1 MKRRRS
7 NSRGGGGEKRRGQGA
22 GKESERGNNSSNSN
36 NRGNNKNRNGKTTK
50 KKDPPSPKPPVLGT
64 VATRTRRQQR
74 DIATKWKEPLSI
86 LIHIMGFADPDTIRV
101 LCCVSKQFSDLI
113 SNDPRME
120 QNRAIPLLVIRPAKD
135 QANDTGRTGRL
146 LRLLHCHRDKLQR
159 YRTIQI
165 IDVHRFDVLNSY
177 SEWKELNKKM
187 YTLRLYGIV
196 SLDMSSPPPF
206 TDIGD
211 NDLAFYFPSL
221 LPNLREVN
229 LSNNGFYPSCLK
241 RISKK
246 CPNLERITWH
256 NIDKLDINGR
266 EMKHAANMKEM
277 YMDNFAFF
285 GGSAGRRALFSDLED
300 EKYSNFFLFY
310 KCSNKLE
317 NVSIR
322 NATFSDY
329 ESDGE
334 KTTVVV
340 PQNALIKFVRNV
352 PSLKWFRSNLSHENM
367 AMLRSER
374 PGIEF
379 LN

>member
-1 MKRRRS
+1 
-7 NSRGGGGEKRRGQGA
+7 
-22 GKESERGNNSSNSN
+22 
-36 NRGNNKNRNGKTTK
+36 
-50 KKDPPSPKPPVLGT
+50 
-64 VATRTRRQQR
+64 
-74 DIATKWKEPLSI
+74 
-86 LIHIMGFADPDTIRV
+86 MGYADPDTIRV
-101 LCCVSKQFSDLI
+101 LCCVSQQFRDLI

-120 QNRAIPLLVIRPAKD
+120 QNRAVPLLQIHSSIDDDDK
-135 QANDTGRTGRL
+135 GRTGRL

-159 YRTIQI
+159 YIAIKI
-165 IDVHRFDVLNSY
+165 IDVHKFDVLNSY

-277 YMDNFAFF
+277 YMDNSAFF

-317 NVSIR
+317 SVSIR